1 MPSLEILRSD
11 ANRPSASSKSTY
23 ADRSEY
29 SSSISSRIP
38 IVVTDGTIESFPTS
52 TLTITTSHS
61 TVSPAV
67 VMTPGRSYDSRTY
80 NVPDALK
87 IFDTSLCSATCER
100 SCPPANTA
108 THKPNAA
115 IKHLLILTSSD
126 LLIE

>member
-29 SSSISSRIP
+29 SSSISSRTP
-38 IVVTDGTIESFPTS
+38 TVVTDGAIESFPTS

-67 VMTPGRSYDSRTY
+67 VMIPGRSYDSRTY
-80 NVPDALK
+80 NVPDASRSL
-87 IFDTSLCSATCER
+87 THQLCSATCER
-100 SCPPANTA
+100 SAPGQHSDTQPNT
-108 THKPNAA
+108 A
-115 IKHLLILTSSD
+115 IKHLLTLTSSN
-126 LLIE
+126 LLIK